1 MKKLKST
8 LYHYHFHRIFCCF
21 FLTGTFFNSTTLEE
35 LYLDGSS
42 LPLNFLHNIGVLHAL
57 KVLSAGECDL
67 NGTLSTQGKL
77 ATLHLPI
84 IT

>member
-1 MKKLKST
+1 
-8 LYHYHFHRIFCCF
+8 
-21 FLTGTFFNSTTLEE
+21 

-42 LPLNFLHNIGVLHAL
+42 LPLNFLHNIGVLPAL

-67 NGTLSTQGKL
+67 NGTLPAQGKL

-84 IT
+84 ITLSMKDAFNTILTISR